1 MFFLESDAIARDHSD
16 LLGVV
21 EQVDQCLAR
30 MSSAAPLRPRDLA
43 CSLDADEYQLA
54 SVFELLAEE
63 GVLRAEEMVECERCQ
78 NLMLAEAFRQA
89 VEDEDQLECTS
100 CGRVFHRRSEPT
112 VVYRMTTEALNRT
125 RVNAKPREAQLS
137 ELIGVLPS
145 NEPLSER
152 AQCVLSAMLEL
163 GAVDSDHRHS
173 TEAIAEKALGRG
185 ADANA
190 LKSVMAELKTRN
202 LIDSKTGRGGGCWLT
217 ESGRQRAE
225 KLRGAYRNS
234 ATV

>member
-21 EQVDQCLAR
+21 EQVDQCLGR
-30 MSSAAPLRPRDLA
+30 MSCAAPLRPRDLA
-43 CSLDADEYQLA
+43 CSLNADEYQLT
-54 SVFELLAEE
+54 SVLELLAENN
-63 GVLRAEEMVECERCQ
+63 VLRSAEMVECERCQ
-78 NLMLAEAFRQA
+78 NLMLADDFRQA
-89 VEDEDQLECTS
+89 IKDEDQLECTS
-100 CGRVFHRRSEPT
+100 CGRAIPRRSQPI
-112 VVYRMTTEALNRT
+112 VVYRLTNQALNRN
-125 RVNAKPREAQLS
+125 RASAKSREAQLS

-145 NEPLSER
+145 NDPLSER

-163 GAVDSDHRHS
+163 GAVDSDHRYS

-190 LKSVMAELKTRN
+190 LKSVMAELKTRS
-202 LIDSKTGRGGGCWLT
+202 LIESKTGRGGGCWLT

-225 KLRGAYRNS
+225 KLRDAYRNS